1 VGMLQQA
8 RGIEC
13 LVPEGAFCVYPSCTG
28 TYGKTSVGGHKI
40 TSNTV
45 SIILICIV
53 LLLPVLR
60 MQMGRIDPK
69 LY

>member
-1 VGMLQQA
+1 M
-8 RGIEC
+8 
-13 LVPEGAFCVYPSCTG
+13 TG
-28 TYGKTSVGGHKI
+28 WRIGYCGGPALLINAMTKIKGQTTSVGGHKI

-53 LLLPVLR
+53 LLLPVVR

-69 LY
+69 LD